1 MHCCLVFVKLFIYY
15 VMVSKAE
22 KSNELIEIENEL
34 DELMA
39 TLKDEHTICEKILI
53 NQQLT
58 ENNEQ
63 VKSMDYDIY
72 DTSDQKLAGKVPAE
86 RIITKEHPLFSIA
99 NNILD
104 SQFCDICCNNN
115 KSNPNP
121 ETYLDDM
128 ILEILDRS
136 LTNQIPNEKC
146 TKSCKKCRTQT
157 ELLNPVEQKFRNI
170 TREIIRTNNLTG
182 CENLSKFINGNLINR
197 LNEIINLTFYNNG
210 KVDKF
215 DCLLNFIK
223 HVNFEK
229 YAEYE
234 LLVIRNLIIHFLEYQ
249 SLFNNDVLDIIRQYT
264 NIIDYYIEKLP
275 FSVNE
280 EIHHLIV
287 SLKYT
292 SLQQYVLN
300 QIDLTPTMFEMIL
313 IEIYNYDVELLKDI
327 IHNLLINKITS
338 ATNNEIFYYFD
349 EITIHG
355 KLKFMML
362 KAISLLLRKSKFSEL
377 TLNFG
382 LVVRK
387 FLTDYE
393 LFNQL
398 NIDEK
403 KWMESQKKLLPN
415 CIRNLI
421 FGKFICLRYP
431 IPNKPKLFKYVYY
444 KSLDSN
450 DSYIYMS
457 EAMINPPN
465 NSFWV
470 ADISILKKDHHG
482 VIFRHPKFQQLTLR
496 LYEVVSNETLF
507 NGVLNKYAELSE
519 MRDGG
524 YAIDTAQKFHVAPY
538 EENEHC
544 SIYWSSYFL
553 QTSSMFSN
561 LFGENISK
569 FSLKKITLWDIID
582 CTKFYTKQ

>member
-1 MHCCLVFVKLFIYY
+1 MHCCLVFVKLLFCY
-15 VMVSKAE
+15 VTISNAE
-22 KSNELIEIENEL
+22 KLNELIQIEHEI

-39 TLKDEHTICEKILI
+39 TLKDEHTICEKIL
-53 NQQLT
+53 NNEQLT

-63 VKSMDYDIY
+63 DKTMDYDIY
-72 DTSDQKLAGKVPAE
+72 NNSGQKLAGRVSE
-86 RIITKEHPLFSIA
+86 EHIITNEHPLFSVA

-115 KSNPNP
+115 NSNRAP

-136 LTNQIPNEKC
+136 LSNQIPNEMC
-146 TKSCKKCRTQT
+146 TKSCEKCRTQT
-157 ELLNPVEQKFRNI
+157 ELLNPIEQKFRNI
-170 TREIIRTNNLTG
+170 TREIIRINNLTG

-197 LNEIINLTFYNNG
+197 LNEIINLTFFNNG

-223 HVNFEK
+223 HVNFEE

-234 LLVIRNLIIHFLEYQ
+234 LLVIRNLIIHFLEFQ

-280 EIHHLIV
+280 EIHQLIV

-349 EITIHG
+349 EITMHG
-355 KLKFMML
+355 KIKFMML
-362 KAISLLLRKSKFSEL
+362 KAISLLLRKAKFSEL

-382 LVVRK
+382 LVLRN
-387 FLTDYE
+387 FLTNDE
-393 LFNQL
+393 MFHQL
-398 NIDEK
+398 KIDEK

-431 IPNKPKLFKYVYY
+431 IPNKPKLFKYIYH

-450 DSYIYMS
+450 DSYIYLS

-470 ADISILKKDHHG
+470 ADISILKKDQHG
-482 VIFRHPKFQQLTLR
+482 VIFRHSKFRQLTLR

-507 NGVLNKYAELSE
+507 NGGLNKYAELSE
-519 MRDGG
+519 MRDVG
-524 YAIDTAQKFHVAPY
+524 YGIDTAQKFHIAPY

-553 QTSSMFSN
+553 QTSFMISN